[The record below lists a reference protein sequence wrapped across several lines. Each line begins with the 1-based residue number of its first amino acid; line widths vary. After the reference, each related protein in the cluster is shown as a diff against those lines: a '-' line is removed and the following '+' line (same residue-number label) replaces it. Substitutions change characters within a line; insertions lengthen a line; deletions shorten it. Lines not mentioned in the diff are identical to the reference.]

1 MDPFYIVVI
10 SIIYAIKMTCKGICS
25 RYKAQKPV
33 GTGRYASGQR
43 RCQICEIFINWEG
56 LWCPCCGYRL
66 RTKPRNL
73 KYKAKLRARVEA
85 DAASLKSQTVQVP
98 QVEVVSAESS
108 DFVKTTL
115 ETAVSEGWT
124 KTKTVEELRKS
135 EGRMTI
141 KRARELTK
149 EAFDSKKT
157 TVETPA
163 IQTAESSDFV
173 KTTLETAVSEGWTK
187 TKTVEELR
195 KSEERMTIKKARDL
209 VKEAFKT
216 NSEPIAIKA

>member
-10 SIIYAIKMTCKGICS
+10 SIHYANKMTCKGICS

-85 DAASLKSQTVQVP
+85 DAISQKAKTVETLQIAA
-98 QVEVVSAESS
+98 VSSTSS
-108 DFVKTTL
+108 DSAKATL
-115 ETAVSEGWT
+115 GTAISEGWT

-135 EGRMTI
+135 EG
-141 KRARELTK
+141 
-149 EAFDSKKT
+149 
-157 TVETPA
+157 
-163 IQTAESSDFV
+163 
-173 KTTLETAVSEGWTK
+173 
-187 TKTVEELR
+187 
-195 KSEERMTIKKARDL
+195 MTIKKAREL
-209 VKEAFKT
+209 VKEAFAEK
-216 NSEPIAIKA
+216 SEPIAIKA